1 MMIRKMDDIDRKI
14 ISELLRDGRAS
25 YRELGEVIGYT
36 IMGAKRRVQKM
47 LSKDLIHISAEV
59 NVEKLKLYVAL
70 ILLEFESR
78 EALNRCLEKFKECPR
93 IVNMFTLLSGYNLAA
108 IVIAE
113 DKDTLE
119 SESMEKCSLR
129 CREGIR
135 RTEFYPVG
143 SVLFSPFLKIRMD
156 MITKD
161 REISPCEIK
170 CDSCMRYQIG
180 KCVGCPATKY
190 YRGPL

>member
-1 MMIRKMDDIDRKI
+1 MDDIDRKI
-14 ISELLRDGRAS
+14 ISELLKDGRAS

-47 LSKDLIHISAEV
+47 LSENLIHVSAEI
-59 NVEKLKLYVAL
+59 NADKMKLHAAL
-70 ILLEFESR
+70 VLLEFESR

-93 IVNMFTLLSGYNLAA
+93 IVNMFTLFAGYNLAA

-135 RTEFYPVG
+135 RTEFYPIG
-143 SVLFSPFLKIRMD
+143 SILFSPFLKIRMNLV
-156 MITKD
+156 TKD
-161 REISPCEIK
+161 RECSPCNVK
-170 CDSCMRYQIG
+170 CDSCTRYQVG
-180 KCVGCPATKY
+180 KCVGCPATIY